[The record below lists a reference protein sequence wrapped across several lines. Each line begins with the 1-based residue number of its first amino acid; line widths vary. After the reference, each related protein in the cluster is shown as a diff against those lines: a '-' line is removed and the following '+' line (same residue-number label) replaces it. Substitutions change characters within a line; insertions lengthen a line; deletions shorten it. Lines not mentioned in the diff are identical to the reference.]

1 MISNIRIALMIQID
15 ITTATT
21 RLWVTSSWYLRWR
34 WTAKN
39 LSAARATT
47 PKNEAKARKVA
58 VAFKK
63 FKVISK
69 VRVWVFSFI
78 SMTRLVLY
86 KGWTSKP
93 TPRSDTAILSSNT
106 FRALGIVNG
115 FLRASIV
122 TMLSV
127 MAVKGKKALKTQF
140 AINEASIIIIAWVTQ
155 ARNNFLKKLPT
166 WNGMLY
172 QYAFLSSS
180 PASHTRYFRLT
191 LTNSKNCCF

>member
-1 MISNIRIALMIQID
+1 MFQ
-15 ITTATT
+15 
-21 RLWVTSSWYLRWR
+21 
-34 WTAKN
+34 
-39 LSAARATT
+39 
-47 PKNEAKARKVA
+47 
-58 VAFKK
+58 
-63 FKVISK
+63 VISK

-78 SMTRLVLY
+78 IMTRLVLY

-122 TMLSV
+122 TMCYGA

-140 AINEASIIIIAWVTQ
+140 AINEACIIIITWITQ
-155 ARNNFLKKLPT
+155 ESNNFPKKLPK

-172 QYAFLSSS
+172 QYAFLSSK
-180 PASHTRYFRLT
+180 PASHSRNFRFT